1 MQAEDARE
9 ELKGAGDVGA
19 GQGFENHEGPR
30 AAPGRAA
37 FSQTQ
42 KLGPREGGS
51 PRSHT
56 PGSADSLFAV
66 SCSLPQGEGG
76 RENGGDD
83 FKIQGPS
90 TFECRGGNRLRGP
103 TQTLAGALPSQ
114 GTRATSHLRASLSSS
129 VKWE

>member
-1 MQAEDARE
+1 MS
-9 ELKGAGDVGA
+9 GG

-66 SCSLPQGEGG
+66 SCSLPQVKRGG
-76 RENGGDD
+76 RMEVTISRFRDLPRLSAGVGT
-83 FKIQGPS
+83 GS
-90 TFECRGGNRLRGP
+90 EARLRPWLGRFLAKGP
-103 TQTLAGALPSQ
+103 GRLHISEPHFP
-114 GTRATSHLRASLSSS
+114 HL
-129 VKWE
+129 